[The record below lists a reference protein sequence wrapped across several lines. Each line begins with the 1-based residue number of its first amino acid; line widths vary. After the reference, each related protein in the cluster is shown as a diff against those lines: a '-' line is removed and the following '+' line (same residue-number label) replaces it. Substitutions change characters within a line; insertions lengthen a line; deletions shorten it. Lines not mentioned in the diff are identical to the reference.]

1 MGLPLRELQACSL
14 AGTVYAMSVMKLLT
28 LYAYSEQVKRLMLQQ
43 LLGEVMIAR
52 AFDARGSV

>member
-1 MGLPLRELQACSL
+1 
-14 AGTVYAMSVMKLLT
+14 MSVMKLLT